1 MMGLALA
8 LFLAL
13 FVFCGEILGIHDSG
27 GQMQLGLFA
36 SFLFGIICGYR
47 VRT

>member
-1 MMGLALA
+1 MMGLAVA
-8 LFLAL
+8 MFLAL
-13 FVFCGEILGIHDSG
+13 FVFYGEILGIQDSG
-27 GQMQLGLFA
+27 GQIQLGLFA